1 MAKRKEIPSLTESA
15 METAL
20 RRLKELAERFEKFR
34 KDSRVQDQERDTQLG
49 LMEAEFAHILMMAV
63 NWDTIAQMDP
73 LGMSRIIEIIPVGTW
88 TAIFK
93 RVSTPH
99 IRKILMGM
107 GDANQDIVAEIL
119 NAYKVEKFADL
130 FEANQ
135 ALANR
140 VQEAI
145 ERARARW

>member
-20 RRLKELAERFEKFR
+20 RRLKELAERFERFR
-34 KDSRVQDQERDTQLG
+34 KDSRVQDQERDKQLG

-93 RVSTPH
+93 RVGTPH
-99 IRKILMGM
+99 VRKILMGL
-107 GDANQDIVAEIL
+107 GDANRDIVAEIL

-140 VQEAI
+140 IQEAI